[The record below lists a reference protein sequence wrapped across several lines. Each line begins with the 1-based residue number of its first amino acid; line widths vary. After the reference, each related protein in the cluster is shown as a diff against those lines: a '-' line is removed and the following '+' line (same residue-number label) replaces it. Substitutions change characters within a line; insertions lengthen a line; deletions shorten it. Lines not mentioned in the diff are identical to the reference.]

1 MGGGLVEKT
10 SGIETSLAGRAL
22 RGQSLRE
29 KADEA
34 VGTEEGVKVGQ
45 DSPLSF
51 EKYAT
56 SSIF

>member
-1 MGGGLVEKT
+1 MEKT

-29 KADEA
+29 KADET